1 MKKKED
7 EAFACE
13 AANEYLSKNHVK
25 KWTGFK

>member
-1 MKKKED
+1 MNKKEI

-25 KWTGFK
+25 KWTVFK